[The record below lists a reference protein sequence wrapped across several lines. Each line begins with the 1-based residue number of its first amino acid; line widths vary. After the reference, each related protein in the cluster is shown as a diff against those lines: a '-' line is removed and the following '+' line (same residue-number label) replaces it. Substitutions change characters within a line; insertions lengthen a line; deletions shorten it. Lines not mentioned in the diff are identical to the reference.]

1 MPYEVGNFRAVIA
14 SRQRSGDSAYA
25 ALRMFSMIA
34 LAAWAGS
41 SLLTIERPTIRN
53 RKDPR

>member
-41 SLLTIERPTIRN
+41 SLLTIGRPTIRN